1 MIVNNVNYNIVPNAT
16 QKDTFLVIVLKGI
29 VMCVGI
35 NLTLQTLVH
44 RERHKK
50 RMRGEPFCA
59 SGISP
64 NFWQSVPAIN
74 AKIFNH
80 NVKCL
85 VDSGCS
91 HSIVSESLVR
101 LLNLKTSQCNQNVYL
116 MNGSASNCESSCVVP
131 INVFNRVINLHCLVS
146 NLLFDYDFL
155 LGFECIKMLGGVKFD
170 VNGNVTLSVHDTAA
184 VVFSLTLDDPDFTAK
199 FDDGRWTVKWR
210 WRDEAPRLKNSV
222 SQYKMK
228 SSVLDAYETEIQD
241 WIEKGW
247 LEKYYGDHDGIIP
260 LMAVIQSNKGKVRP
274 VMDYRELN
282 QFVSS
287 HTAESEICS
296 EKLRS
301 WRKLGNNLAIIDLR
315 KAYLQISVDPDLY
328 KYQVVVFKGK
338 KYCLT
343 RLGFGLNCAPRIMTQ
358 ILKKVFS
365 MDSEISAAVDSY
377 IDDIIVNKDKVSC
390 EKVLDLLNRYGL
402 EAKPPEDI
410 VGARI
415 LGLKVEN
422 RNGCLY
428 WKRDNIVQAVDS
440 VRTKRQLF
448 SYCGQLLGHY
458 PVARWLRPACSYIK
472 RQTNGCLWDDSL
484 SSFTIALLR
493 ELKERLEKED
503 PVGGAWSVST
513 NKTVTVWCDASSL
526 ATGVALELDGKRIE
540 DSCWL
545 RKEDDSAHINVA
557 ELEAVLKGINLAISW
572 GFKSINI
579 CSDSS
584 SVFGWLKS
592 LSEKDRPRKPRGISS
607 VLINRCLQ
615 LLDDLIK
622 ETNITVSVKLVPSSL
637 NLADAMTRVPS
648 RWLHWAKETV
658 AVSVV
663 DNSDFIRE
671 VHDKYHQGV
680 KKLFTSVVDEIRT
693 RMLLKKKLK
702 RS

>member
-1 MIVNNVNYNIVPNAT
+1 
-16 QKDTFLVIVLKGI
+16 
-29 VMCVGI
+29 
-35 NLTLQTLVH
+35 
-44 RERHKK
+44 
-50 RMRGEPFCA
+50 
-59 SGISP
+59 
-64 NFWQSVPAIN
+64 
-74 AKIFNH
+74 
-80 NVKCL
+80 
-85 VDSGCS
+85 
-91 HSIVSESLVR
+91 
-101 LLNLKTSQCNQNVYL
+101 
-116 MNGSASNCESSCVVP
+116 
-131 INVFNRVINLHCLVS
+131 
-146 NLLFDYDFL
+146 
-155 LGFECIKMLGGVKFD
+155 
-170 VNGNVTLSVHDTAA
+170 
-184 VVFSLTLDDPDFTAK
+184 
-199 FDDGRWTVKWR
+199 
-210 WRDEAPRLKNSV
+210 
-222 SQYKMK
+222 
-228 SSVLDAYETEIQD
+228 
-241 WIEKGW
+241 
-247 LEKYYGDHDGIIP
+247 
-260 LMAVIQSNKGKVRP
+260 
-274 VMDYRELN
+274 
-282 QFVSS
+282 
-287 HTAESEICS
+287 
-296 EKLRS
+296 
-301 WRKLGNNLAIIDLR
+301 
-315 KAYLQISVDPDLY
+315 
-328 KYQVVVFKGK
+328 
-338 KYCLT
+338 
-343 RLGFGLNCAPRIMTQ
+343 MTQ

-526 ATGVALELDGKRIE
+526 ATGVAFELDGKRIE

-592 LSEKDRPRKPRGISS
+592 LTEKDRPRKPRGISS
-607 VLINRCLQ
+607 VLINRRLQ

-637 NLADAMTRVPS
+637 NFADAMTRVPS
-648 RWLHWAKETV
+648 RWLQWAKETV

-671 VHDKYHQGV
+671 VHEKYHQGV
-680 KKLFTSVVDEIRT
+680 KKNSS
-693 RMLLKKKLK
+693 LLSSTK
-702 RS
+702 SGQECC